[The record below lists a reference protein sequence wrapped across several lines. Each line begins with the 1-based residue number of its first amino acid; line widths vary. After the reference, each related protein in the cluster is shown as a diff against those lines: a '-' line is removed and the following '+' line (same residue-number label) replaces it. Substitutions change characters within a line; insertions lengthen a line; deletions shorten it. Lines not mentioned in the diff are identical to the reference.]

1 MKGFEHLPEYEQSAI
16 QERAL
21 TAFLR
26 GFWGG
31 LILGLLIAFLPVRCS
46 RADTIGELR
55 AQLEQQAKAAA
66 MAEGPAQGIEC
77 MQIRRRGVTAICITP
92 DEWRRQHAED
102 RTARAEYRVGMRLN
116 RGGLEP

>member
-1 MKGFEHLPEYEQSAI
+1 MNEDDLSVETRAFIE
-16 QERAL
+16 ERAL
-21 TAFLR
+21 AGFNR
-26 GFWGG
+26 GFWSG
-31 LILGLLIAFLPVRCS
+31 LLLGLMVGILPARCS